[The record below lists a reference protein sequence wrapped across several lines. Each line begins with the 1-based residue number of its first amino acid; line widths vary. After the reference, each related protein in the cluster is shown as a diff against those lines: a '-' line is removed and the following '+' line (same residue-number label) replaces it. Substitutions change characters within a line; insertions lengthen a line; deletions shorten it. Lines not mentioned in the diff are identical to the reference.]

1 MSHWSRN
8 RRWVRR
14 AGTFAIG
21 IGAVLWTGAVVDGQR
36 DSGRAAGAAP
46 ASTPFTSPGAAAQLI
61 DRYCV
66 TCHNERTKAR
76 NATPIALDSLDVT
89 NVPAHAEEWEKV
101 IAKLRAGLMPPAG
114 MPRPDKTAIDG
125 LSSWLET
132 EIDRAATANPN
143 PGRTEGLHRLN
154 RAEYQNAV
162 RDLLNVDVD
171 VADLLPADDV
181 SSGFDNVASTLTM
194 SPTLMDRYLSVADE
208 SSRKKIGL
216 PAPAANVQFFRVADD
231 LAQDKQLPNLPFGTR
246 GGTRIRYTFPV
257 DGEYAI
263 KVRLARDLNEQ
274 MPVYPDAQQL
284 EVSVDGRRVQVFTL
298 PGAARPA
305 GRGAGRGA
313 APAADSQAG
322 RGGAEAAPATPAAAP
337 AAQTRRPGPSA
348 GQAPEGQR
356 LQGNARDERNRADQN
371 WDVRV
376 TVTAGTHDVVA
387 TFLNQTVALDET
399 PRLPFLRPFPAGNN
413 VPETRLGSSLR
424 SVEISGPYGTA
435 APGDSASRRRIFVCR
450 PGASE
455 GDAARCSNTILRTLV
470 RRAYRRPV
478 TDADVQPLLALY
490 REGREQGG
498 FEGGIERAVR
508 RLLVSPEFLYRVEVD
523 PPNARAGRAY
533 PVSDIELASRLS
545 FFLWSSIPDD
555 ELLDAAERGEL
566 RKPAV
571 LTKHVTRMLQDPR
584 SAALIDNFAGQWLFL
599 RNVPGTG
606 PTASLFPDFDDNLR
620 QAFRRE
626 TELFF
631 ESLVR
636 EDRSAIDLLRGD
648 YTFLNERL
656 ALHYGIRTVKG
667 PQFRRYDWPQNDI
680 RRGILGQGSILTLT
694 SYPDRTSP
702 VVRGKWVL
710 ENILGTPP
718 PPPLPDVGD
727 LKTTNGSGV
736 VLTMRER
743 LAMHRAS
750 PQCASCHSMLDP
762 LGLALESFDGVGKWR
777 TRDETGQP
785 IDTAAVLPDGT
796 KIDGPVALRAALLA
810 RSDRFLMTFT
820 GKLMTYALGRRL
832 EYYDSPVIRQI
843 LRDAAPGDYRI
854 STGIVLGIVRS
865 TPFQMRRTSS

>member
-1 MSHWSRN
+1 MSQLSRY
-8 RRWVRR
+8 RRRAKR
-14 AGTFAIG
+14 AGTLTIC
-21 IGAVLWTGAVVDGQR
+21 IGAVLWTGAVVYGQR
-36 DSGRAAGAAP
+36 DGRAPAAAP
-46 ASTPFTSPGAAAQLI
+46 SPVPSAPSDQRALI

-66 TCHNERTKAR
+66 GCHNERLKTR
-76 NATPIALDSLDVT
+76 NATPIALDALDVT
-89 NVPAHAEEWEKV
+89 NVPAHAEDWEKV

-125 LSSWLET
+125 LSAWLET
-132 EIDRAATANPN
+132 QIDRAAAANPN
-143 PGRTEGLHRLN
+143 PGRTEALHRLN

-162 RDLLNVDVD
+162 RDLLHVDVD
-171 VADLLPADDV
+171 VAGLLPADDV
-181 SSGFDNVASTLTM
+181 SSGFDNVASTLTV
-194 SPTLMDRYLSVADE
+194 SPTLMDRYMAVAQKI
-208 SSRKKIGL
+208 SRMAIGI
-216 PAPAANVQFFRVADD
+216 PAPTANVDFFRVADD
-231 LAQDKQLPNLPFGTR
+231 LAQDNQLPGLPFGTR
-246 GGTRIRYTFPV
+246 GGTRIRYTFPI
-257 DGEYAI
+257 DGEYVI

-284 EVSVDGRRVQVFTL
+284 EVSLDGRRAQLFTL
-298 PGAARPA
+298 PGATRPA
-305 GRGAGRGA
+305 GRGQG
-313 APAADSQAG
+313 APAA
-322 RGGAEAAPATPAAAP
+322 EAN
-337 AAQTRRPGPSA
+337 AQTRRPSVSG

-356 LQGNARDERNRADQN
+356 LQGNAREERNRADQN

-376 TVTAGTHDVVA
+376 TVTAGVHDVVA
-387 TFLNQTVALDET
+387 TFLNQTTALDET

-413 VPETRLGSSLR
+413 VPETRLGASLR
-424 SVEISGPYGTA
+424 SVEISGPHGTA
-435 APGDSASRRRIFVCR
+435 STGESASRRRIFVCQ
-450 PGASE
+450 PGARE
-455 GDAARCSNTILRTLV
+455 EACSNTILGTLA

-498 FEGGIERAVR
+498 FEVGIERALR

-523 PPNARAGRAY
+523 PPNARAGRPY
-533 PVSDIELASRLS
+533 QVSDVELASRLS

-555 ELLDAAERGEL
+555 ELLDVAERGEL

-571 LTKHVTRMLQDPR
+571 LTKQVTRMLQDPR
-584 SAALIDNFAGQWLFL
+584 SEALIDNFAGQWLFL

-606 PTASLFPDFDDNLR
+606 PTASLYPDFDDNLR

-631 ESLVR
+631 ESMVR

-667 PQFRRYDWPQNDI
+667 PQFRRYSWPQDDI
-680 RRGILGQGSILTLT
+680 RRGILGQGSILALT

-727 LKTTNGSGV
+727 LQTTNGSGV

-762 LGLALESFDGVGKWR
+762 MGLALENFDGVGRWR

-785 IDTAAVLPDGT
+785 IDSAAVLPDGT
-796 KIDGPVALRAALLA
+796 KIDGPVALRAALIA

-832 EYYDSPVIRQI
+832 EYYDTPVIRQI
-843 LRDAAPGDYRI
+843 LRDAAPGDYRV
-854 STGIVLGIVRS
+854 STGVVLGIVRS
-865 TPFQMRRTSS
+865 APFQMRRPPS

>member
-1 MSHWSRN
+1 
-8 RRWVRR
+8 
-14 AGTFAIG
+14 
-21 IGAVLWTGAVVDGQR
+21 
-36 DSGRAAGAAP
+36 
-46 ASTPFTSPGAAAQLI
+46 
-61 DRYCV
+61 
-66 TCHNERTKAR
+66 
-76 NATPIALDSLDVT
+76 
-89 NVPAHAEEWEKV
+89 
-101 IAKLRAGLMPPAG
+101 
-114 MPRPDKTAIDG
+114 
-125 LSSWLET
+125 
-132 EIDRAATANPN
+132 
-143 PGRTEGLHRLN
+143 
-154 RAEYQNAV
+154 
-162 RDLLNVDVD
+162 
-171 VADLLPADDV
+171 
-181 SSGFDNVASTLTM
+181 
-194 SPTLMDRYLSVADE
+194 
-208 SSRKKIGL
+208 
-216 PAPAANVQFFRVADD
+216 
-231 LAQDKQLPNLPFGTR
+231 
-246 GGTRIRYTFPV
+246 
-257 DGEYAI
+257 
-263 KVRLARDLNEQ
+263 

-284 EVSVDGRRVQVFTL
+284 EVSLDGRRAQLFTL
-298 PGAARPA
+298 PGATRPA
-305 GRGAGRGA
+305 GRGQG
-313 APAADSQAG
+313 APAA
-322 RGGAEAAPATPAAAP
+322 EAAT
-337 AAQTRRPGPSA
+337 QTRRPSVSG

-356 LQGNARDERNRADQN
+356 LQGNAREERNRADQN

-376 TVTAGTHDVVA
+376 TVTAGAHDVVA
-387 TFLNQTVALDET
+387 TFLNQTAALDET

-413 VPETRLGSSLR
+413 VPETRLGASLR
-424 SVEISGPYGTA
+424 SVEISGPHGTA
-435 APGDSASRRRIFVCR
+435 ATGDSASRRRIFVCQ

-455 GDAARCSNTILRTLV
+455 NRPVRRSSEGNATSEDGCSNTILRTLA

-478 TDADVQPLLALY
+478 TDADVQPLLELY

-498 FEGGIERAVR
+498 FEAGIERALR

-523 PPNARAGRAY
+523 PPNQRAGRAY

-545 FFLWSSIPDD
+545 FFLWSSIPDE
-555 ELLDAAERGEL
+555 ELLEAAERGEL

-571 LTKHVTRMLQDPR
+571 LTKQVTRMLQDPR
-584 SAALIDNFAGQWLFL
+584 SEALIDNFAGQWLFL

-606 PTASLFPDFDDNLR
+606 PTASLYPDFDDNLR

-631 ESLVR
+631 ESMVR

-656 ALHYGIRTVKG
+656 AVHYGIRTVKG
-667 PQFRRYDWPQNDI
+667 PQFRRYSWPQDDI

-727 LKTTNGSGV
+727 LQTTNGSGV

-762 LGLALESFDGVGKWR
+762 MGLALENFDGVGRWR

-785 IDTAAVLPDGT
+785 IDSAAVLPDGT
-796 KIDGPVALRAALLA
+796 KIDGPVALRAALIA

-832 EYYDSPVIRQI
+832 EYYDTPVIRQI
-843 LRDAAPGDYRI
+843 LRDAAPGDYRV

-865 TPFQMRRTSS
+865 APFQMRRTPS

>member
-1 MSHWSRN
+1 MSQWSRY
-8 RRWVRR
+8 RRRAKR
-14 AGTFAIG
+14 AGTLTIF
-21 IGAVLWTGAVVDGQR
+21 IGAALWTGAVVYGQR
-36 DSGRAAGAAP
+36 DGGRAPATAPSSAP
-46 ASTPFTSPGAAAQLI
+46 AASSEVLAQRALI

-66 TCHNERTKAR
+66 TCHNERLKTR
-76 NATPIALDSLDVT
+76 NATPLALDTLDVAS
-89 NVPAHAEEWEKV
+89 VPAHAEEWEKV

-114 MPRPDKTAIDG
+114 MPRPDKTVIDG
-125 LSSWLET
+125 LSGWLET
-132 EIDRAATANPN
+132 QIDRAATANPN
-143 PGRTEGLHRLN
+143 PGRTEALHRLN

-162 RDLLNVDVD
+162 RDLLHVDVD
-171 VADLLPADDV
+171 VASLLPADDV
-181 SSGFDNVASTLTM
+181 SSGFDNVASTLTV
-194 SPTLMDRYLSVADE
+194 SPTLMDRYMSVAQKI
-208 SSRKKIGL
+208 SRMAIGI
-216 PAPAANVQFFRVADD
+216 PAATANVDFFRVADD
-231 LAQDKQLPNLPFGTR
+231 LAQDHQLPGLPFGTR

-257 DGEYAI
+257 DGEYVI

-274 MPVYPDAQQL
+274 MPVYPDVQQL
-284 EVSVDGRRVQVFTL
+284 EVSLDGRRAELFTL
-298 PGAARPA
+298 PGATRPA
-305 GRGAGRGA
+305 GRGQG
-313 APAADSQAG
+313 APAA
-322 RGGAEAAPATPAAAP
+322 EAAV
-337 AAQTRRPGPSA
+337 QTRRPGPGG

-356 LQGNARDERNRADQN
+356 LQGNAREERNRADQN

-376 TVTAGTHDVVA
+376 TVTAGAHDVVA
-387 TFLNQTVALDET
+387 TFLNQTAALDET

-413 VPETRLGSSLR
+413 VPETRLGASLR
-424 SVEISGPYGTA
+424 SVEISGPHGTA
-435 APGDSASRRRIFVCR
+435 VTGDSASRRRIFVCQ

-455 GDAARCSNTILRTLV
+455 GGAVRCSNTILRTLA

-478 TDADVQPLLALY
+478 TDADVQPLLELY

-498 FEGGIERAVR
+498 FEVGIERALR

-523 PPNARAGRAY
+523 PPNHRAGRAY
-533 PVSDIELASRLS
+533 TISDIELASRLS

-555 ELLDAAERGEL
+555 ELLEAAERGEL
-566 RKPAV
+566 RKAAV
-571 LTKHVTRMLQDPR
+571 LTKQVMRMLQDPR
-584 SAALIDNFAGQWLFL
+584 SEALIDNFAGQWLFL

-606 PTASLFPDFDDNLR
+606 PTASLYPDFDDNLR

-631 ESLVR
+631 ESMVR

-656 ALHYGIRTVKG
+656 AVHYGIRTIKG
-667 PQFRRYDWPQNDI
+667 PQFRRYSWPQDDI

-727 LKTTNGSGV
+727 LQTTNGSGV
-736 VLTMRER
+736 VLSMRER

-762 LGLALESFDGVGKWR
+762 MGLALENFDAVGKWR
-777 TRDETGQP
+777 TRDESGQP
-785 IDTAAVLPDGT
+785 IDSAAVLPDGT
-796 KIDGPVALRAALLA
+796 KIDGPAALRAALIA

-820 GKLMTYALGRRL
+820 GKLLTYALGRRL
-832 EYYDSPVIRQI
+832 EYYDTPVIRQI
-843 LRDAAPGDYRI
+843 LRDAAPGDYRV

-865 TPFQMRRTSS
+865 APFQMRRTPS